1 MDERTE
7 RRAEAAYERFRR
19 TRGPLAMAEVFDLTA
34 PELLSFARRFAGGA
48 AAAEDLVQQTFVR
61 AIERAEQFDPARR
74 LLPWLMAI
82 LANEARMERRRAEPD
97 PARVA
102 ARAAE
107 EPPHEAVRGETR
119 RAVDAALAALPAE
132 QREVITLRHLHG
144 LPPRRIAAALSIPV
158 ATVKTR
164 LKRGTQRLAASLPP
178 GLAFGAAMS
187 LISGC
192 GIAAV
197 RRAVLTHAGASAP
210 VAGALGIAAILI
222 MNKTLLVGISLAAA
236 TAALVALSVLTAPP
250 DGPPHVAEASRP
262 AAAIPLTGTG
272 PEPTATTPAGVRTAA
287 PPVASVA
294 PTGPP
299 PADETVAI
307 DLTVR
312 AVWQASRRPAAR
324 VPLQLHVLEQPL
336 AHGWTD
342 DHGVT
347 HFVLTAPA
355 WHWQRGEGGSARE
368 VSVCTPLMP
377 GRTFVAALRDVA
389 GEHEAGAELEIAL
402 AEGQQ
407 VHGTVVDADGQ
418 PVAGARVWLAI
429 QPYPEVV
436 VAGTDAGGE
445 FTIGGL
451 PVGFVLRATNG
462 TRTSKPATVADLGND
477 QRLLLRLGRD
487 GAGLHVRVVASG
499 RAVAGATVR
508 LDASFRGLGGE
519 PSMQHTTDAHGS
531 ATFAGVPTGVL
542 RLEVL
547 HHDHPP
553 AQREVGIGA
562 GDAHRV
568 ETVELGAVAT
578 LVGIVRRGGRGVPTS
593 VMLDGAGSLFHR
605 DLHADE
611 EGRFRA
617 DRVAVGPHRLFFR
630 HGATSC
636 TRLVEL
642 HAGEQ
647 TIEFEL
653 PGGATIAGRLLL
665 PDDDPAA
672 RWNVAARRVD
682 AEGNISRAI
691 TGPDGAFEF
700 VDEPEGHY
708 LLRAEGPAGGAHEF
722 FGVRTDGVRSD
733 YRLPPAALWQPA
745 AVSGHFAD
753 VPDGASLHQADA
765 FGHGGRGQ
773 RLDGGGAFEL
783 GPLAPG
789 RHRLWLE
796 HANTI
801 LWLTEIELASGEH
814 RDLGA
819 VALPRAGSIAVALR
833 ALDVTDVAAAHVV
846 LRAACTSGG
855 AAFGPPLRLAADG
868 LWRCE
873 RVPSGSWWILVGGD
887 GIAPDA
893 REVFVVPGGEHH
905 LDVGLARAVDV
916 KVRYRAGSAGPHEVG
931 VRRETVRRAGDGVI
945 LSHRRIMGPLRTF
958 LGLGVGSHVLEIE
971 TAGGFRGSVTLDV
984 TSPSTVDVALTR

>member
-34 PELLSFARRFAGGA
+34 PELLSFARRFARGA

-102 ARAAE
+102 VRAAE
-107 EPPHEAVRGETR
+107 EPPHEAVRSETR

-158 ATVKTR
+158 GTVKTR
-164 LKRGTQRLAASLPP
+164 LKRGTQRLAANLPP

-262 AAAIPLTGTG
+262 AAATPLTGTVF
-272 PEPTATTPAGVRTAA
+272 EPPAATPAGARTAA
-287 PPVASVA
+287 PPVASVD
-294 PTGPP
+294 PTLLP

-324 VPLQLHVLEQPL
+324 VPVQLWVSERPL
-336 AHGWTD
+336 THGWTD
-342 DHGVT
+342 DHGIT
-347 HFVLTAPA
+347 RFDLTTPA
-355 WHWQRGEGGSARE
+355 WHWRRGDRE
-368 VSVCTPLMP
+368 VSVRTPLMP
-377 GRTFVAALRDVA
+377 GRIFTAALRDGT
-389 GEHEAGAELEIAL
+389 GEGEADAELEIAL

-418 PVAGARVWLAI
+418 PVAGADVWLARR
-429 QPYPEVV
+429 PYPEVV
-436 VAGTDAGGE
+436 VARADAGGA
-445 FTIGGL
+445 FTLGGL
-451 PVGFVLRATNG
+451 PVGFVLRAAQG
-462 TRTSKPATVADLGND
+462 TRTSEPATITDLGDD
-477 QRLLLRLGRD
+477 QRLLLRLGRE
-487 GAGLHVRVVASG
+487 GAALQVRVVASG
-499 RAVAGATVR
+499 RAVADATVR
-508 LDASFRGLGGE
+508 LDASFRGSGGE
-519 PSMQHTTDAHGS
+519 RSMQHTTDAHGS
-531 ATFAGVPTGVL
+531 ATFAGVPTGAL

-547 HHDHPP
+547 HHAHPP
-553 AQREVGIGA
+553 AQREVGTGA
-562 GDAHRV
+562 HGANHV
-568 ETVELGAVAT
+568 ETIELGSVAT
-578 LVGIVRRGGRGVPTS
+578 LDGIVRRGGRPVPAS
-593 VMLDGAGSLFHR
+593 VMLDDAASLFHHELR
-605 DLHADE
+605 ADAQ
-611 EGRFRA
+611 GRFRA

-636 TRLVEL
+636 TRLVDL
-642 HAGEQ
+642 HAGLQ

-653 PGGATIAGRLLL
+653 PGGATVAGRLLL
-665 PDDDPAA
+665 PDGDPAA

-682 AEGNISRAI
+682 AEGNISRAL

-722 FGVRTDGVRSD
+722 FGVRTDGERSD
-733 YRLPPAALWQPA
+733 YRLPPAALWEPA
-745 AVSGHFAD
+745 AVSGHFTD
-753 VPDGASLHQADA
+753 VPDGASLHQANA
-765 FGHGGRGQ
+765 FGDGGRGQ
-773 RLDGGGAFEL
+773 RLDGDGAFEL

-801 LWLTEIELASGEH
+801 LWLTEIELAQGER
-814 RDLGA
+814 RDLGP
-819 VALPRAGSIAVALR
+819 VTLPRAGSIAVALH
-833 ALDVTDVAAAHVV
+833 APDGTDAATAHVM
-846 LRAACTSGG
+846 LRAACASGG

-873 RVPSGSWWILVGGD
+873 RVPSGSWWVLVGGD

-893 REVFVVPGGEHH
+893 RKVFVVPGGEHR
-905 LDVGLARAVDV
+905 LDVDLARAVDV
-916 KVRYRAGSAGPHEVG
+916 EIRYRAGSAGPHEVG

-971 TAGGFRGSVTLDV
+971 TAGGFGGSVTLEV
-984 TSPSTVDVALTR
+984 TSPSTVEVALTR